1 MPELPE
7 VETVMRGLSP
17 HMTGAKLVK
26 IEQNRENLRFPFP
39 KDFVKRLTDVKVE
52 YLSRRAKYVL
62 VHLSSKDILMM
73 HLGMS
78 GKFTVNGDVSLGD
91 NNVNPKHD
99 HIVFHLS
106 NGDVIRYNDPRR
118 FGYMDLVEEGNLQNH
133 KSFIDL
139 GPEPLGNEFS
149 EVTLAEKAVIKDKNG
164 KVKQAKKTPIKT
176 FLLDQRVVAGLGN
189 IYVLEALYK
198 VKINPKQP
206 VSILVTKAGKPTKKA
221 TELTKAIRQVLQDAI
236 KAGGSTLKDYA
247 KADGSLGYF
256 QHSFQVYGREGEAC
270 LAKGCKGTIER
281 IFQSGRS
288 SFFCPHCQKN

>member
-78 GKFTVNGDVSLGD
+78 GKFTVNGDVSLGE

-221 TELTKAIRQVLQDAI
+221 TELTQAIRQVLQDAI

-281 IFQSGRS
+281 IVQSGRS
-288 SFFCPHCQKN
+288 SFFCPNCQKI

>member
-78 GKFTVNGDVSLGD
+78 GKFTVNGDVSLGE

-118 FGYMDLVEEGNLQNH
+118 FGYMDLVEEVNLQNH

-281 IFQSGRS
+281 IVQSGRS
-288 SFFCPHCQKN
+288 SFFCPNCQKI